1 MKLAGVERRIDN
13 LLAAGNISGLKMNC
27 QDRLLETGALV
38 KNRVDLIIS
47 GSKNPKD
54 DDVKKKL
61 AKNKFRLSTLSAG
74 DCGNPVEELQ
84 KVKELYTHN
93 IAAGITYGEERSI
106 KEFAKGLKA
115 PVSNEQVANYRM
127 LGNKVEIYGAA
138 LKMMSGKKQVE
149 IVKGFLAN
157 CRELRTKYLKYFQ
170 SSKAG
175 KVLIESGILD

>member
-1 MKLAGVERRIDN
+1 MSNKIKNLENRIGNVGV
-13 LLAAGNISGLKMNC
+13 LKINP
-27 QDRLLETGALV
+27 QDRLLETAGLV
-38 KNRVDLIIS
+38 GDNIDLIIV
-47 GSKNPKD
+47 GSENPKNKD
-54 DDVKKKL
+54 I
-61 AKNKFRLSTLSAG
+61 KNKLFKNQSRLNILSVG
-74 DCGNPVEELQ
+74 DHGDSVIELQ